1 MALNNNIPDVRY
13 AVVESLGR
21 AGVAL
26 SNDSLFSEYRQEG
39 LLRIIIEAL
48 ARSLED
54 KEAVV
59 HNYAASYLEEI
70 GRPAVNCLIN
80 ILKNANPNLFA
91 RDAACRILGMIGKPA
106 VQCLIDALKDNED
119 YIVRYYAVQ
128 ALGGIADATALEAL
142 IKALGDKEP
151 HVRSAAIAALGKIGD
166 KGALDAL
173 EKAARDDDNSSIR
186 IRAKDAIQK
195 INQRKDISKGS
206 SPLKQLRIIYEKLFY
221 SLDNRGGQR
230 KSRTIDDVKKSQEED
245 LRLLKL
251 SIATLTEENRK
262 KISKLLPVMREI
274 DSLEKDL
281 ITLPDVQLKAKTKE
295 FKARF
300 KNGETL
306 DQLLPEAFAV
316 VREAFLRLSGK
327 RIYSVQMLGGSL
339 SIRKRSRK
347 SKQAKARLLW
357 LCFRLI

>member
-1 MALNNNIPDVRY
+1 MEDALDSIPLKIRDGPGSSVNKLKAAGSSSLYRKIVPIIMLIVIEVISSLPSSIKENLFSPFLSSTAMAQEEKKTEISQLVDALGMEDEVSRLSAANVLRSRIDSLIEKIGKDYNAISELARINTALIKALGNTNERVRYHAADIFGKTIETLNLALNNNIPDVRY

-119 YIVRYYAVQ
+119 YIVRYYAV
-128 ALGGIADATALEAL
+128 
-142 IKALGDKEP
+142 
-151 HVRSAAIAALGKIGD
+151 
-166 KGALDAL
+166 
-173 EKAARDDDNSSIR
+173 
-186 IRAKDAIQK
+186 
-195 INQRKDISKGS
+195 
-206 SPLKQLRIIYEKLFY
+206 
-221 SLDNRGGQR
+221 
-230 KSRTIDDVKKSQEED
+230 
-245 LRLLKL
+245 
-251 SIATLTEENRK
+251 
-262 KISKLLPVMREI
+262 
-274 DSLEKDL
+274 
-281 ITLPDVQLKAKTKE
+281 
-295 FKARF
+295 
-300 KNGETL
+300 
-306 DQLLPEAFAV
+306 
-316 VREAFLRLSGK
+316 
-327 RIYSVQMLGGSL
+327 
-339 SIRKRSRK
+339 
-347 SKQAKARLLW
+347 
-357 LCFRLI
+357 